1 MTVTRQA
8 NPSRG
13 GDGVAV
19 GMIIEYLAAEGLVE
33 RAHASHVDPDAV
45 VCAVSTDEEA
55 GPGDLAWLSPRVLTS
70 QPARLTGFR
79 GTLLLVPQGTEVGEH
94 NVAALPTRDP
104 KLALT
109 TVVARFLPELTRTE
123 WPRPGETLST
133 VTIGRDVALGPG
145 VVLGS
150 NTTIGN
156 GVTIGPNTCIA
167 NAQIGDGVTI
177 GANCTIGLAGFGYR
191 KVSDG
196 GYVRFPHIGSVVI
209 ESGVEIGSNTC
220 IDRGALGSTVIKR
233 GAKIDNLV
241 HIAHNVIIGEDTLV
255 IAHAMIGG
263 SAIIGDRA
271 WIAPTVS
278 VMNQIEIGADAVVG
292 LGAVVVKSVAA
303 GTTVVG
309 NPAKPLV
316 K

>member
-1 MTVTRQA
+1 MTAPHPADPPRRTA
-8 NPSRG
+8 
-13 GDGVAV
+13 GVAV
-19 GMIIEYLAAEGLVE
+19 GAIIEHLAAEGLTE
-33 RAHASHVDPDAV
+33 RAQVRHVDTDAV
-45 VCAVSTDEEA
+45 IRAVSTDQDA
-55 GPGDLAWLSPRVLTS
+55 GPGDLAWLSPSVLRT
-70 QPARLTGFR
+70 QPERLTRFG
-79 GTLLLVPQGTEVGEH
+79 GTLLLVPEGTAIGDG
-94 NVAALPTRDP
+94 NVAVLRTRDP
-104 KLALT
+104 KLALSM
-109 TVVARFLPELTRTE
+109 VVARFLPELTRTE
-123 WPRPGETLST
+123 WPRSQETLST
-133 VTIGRDVALGPG
+133 VTIGREVELGPG

-167 NAQIGDGVTI
+167 NAQIADGVSI

-191 KVSDG
+191 KVDDG
-196 GYVRFPHIGSVVI
+196 RYIRFPHIGSVII

-220 IDRGALGSTVIKR
+220 IDRGALGNTVIKR

-241 HIAHNVIIGEDTLV
+241 HIAHNAVIGEDALV

-263 SAIIGDRA
+263 SATIGDRV

-292 LGAVVVKSVAA
+292 LGAVVVKSVAS

-309 NPAKPLV
+309 NPAKPLI